1 MSKVL
6 LHNGDIETY
15 RKNDHSEGNS
25 YTLKKGKLWA
35 VTLVITLGT
44 SKMRSK
50 LHTKSQ

>member
-25 YTLKKGKLWA
+25 YTLKKRQVVGSNTGHYTGNK
-35 VTLVITLGT
+35 
-44 SKMRSK
+44 
-50 LHTKSQ
+50 